1 MLGYLALFIAVVLA
15 LNVLTVLR
23 LLRLHP
29 DRRRWIIAAVVLGNV
44 MWLFLPM
51 LNAQTDSSR
60 FVRATFG
67 PPWFAW
73 IAFTFAY
80 LALTL
85 IAIVLRLPA
94 RAASRAIVVVIAI
107 ASVVG
112 CWQALVPLRI
122 ERVDV
127 AIANLPA
134 ELEGKKLALLGDLHV
149 GLDTRPSRL
158 TKIFATVTA
167 LQPDVALIAGDLL
180 DDDPHF
186 APKLLAGTGALE
198 PRIPLYAVLGNHE
211 MYGGPEETMAALRGS
226 RIRLLV
232 NEGAPLGKLWI
243 AGLSDFAARKPE
255 LKPDFDAA
263 LRGMSAGSVPVVLA
277 HQPKAFD
284 GARQRR
290 LPLTLCAHTHG
301 GQFGF
306 RPLHWTLA
314 GLFLPF
320 DMGLYRRG
328 ASQLYVNTGTGY
340 WLLPFRL
347 GMTPEI
353 TLLTLRRD
361 GAPSS

>member
-1 MLGYLALFIAVVLA
+1 MLGYLALFIIVILAV
-15 LNVLTVLR
+15 NVVTVRR

-29 DRRRWIIAAVVLGNV
+29 TRKPWIVAGVIVGNV

-51 LNAQTDSSR
+51 LNAQTELSR
-60 FVRATFG
+60 FLRATFG

-73 IAFTFAY
+73 IAFTFCY
-80 LALTL
+80 ALFTL
-85 IAIVLRLPA
+85 LAIVLRLPP
-94 RAASRAIVVVIAI
+94 RDASRAFLVAIAI
-107 ASVVG
+107 GSIVG

-127 AIANLPA
+127 AIANLPP
-134 ELEGKKLALLGDLHV
+134 ELEGKKLALMGDLHV
-149 GLDTRPSRL
+149 GLYTRPSRL
-158 TKIFATVTA
+158 EKIFATVTS

-186 APKLLAGTGALE
+186 APKLLAGTRALD
-198 PRIPLYAVLGNHE
+198 PRIPLFAVLGNHE
-211 MYGGPEETMAALRGS
+211 MYGGPEETVAKLRGS

-232 NEGAPLGKLWI
+232 NQGAPVGKLWI

-255 LKPDFDAA
+255 LKPDFEAA
-263 LRGMSAGSVPVVLA
+263 LRGMPAGSMPLVLA

-290 LPLTLCAHTHG
+290 LPLTVCAHTHG

-353 TLLTLRRD
+353 TLITLRHGDR
-361 GAPSS
+361 

>member
-1 MLGYLALFIAVVLA
+1 VIGYVAIAVVVFLA
-15 LNVLTVLR
+15 LNVMAVLR

-29 DRRRWIIAAVVLGNV
+29 RRKPWIIAAVVIGNL
-44 MWLFLPM
+44 MWLFFPI
-51 LNAQTDSSR
+51 LNAQTDFSR
-60 FVRATFG
+60 FIRATLG

-73 IAFTFAY
+73 IAFTFFHM
-80 LALTL
+80 LFTL
-85 IAIVLRLPA
+85 LSLVLRLPA
-94 RAASRAIVVVIAI
+94 RAASRVFLVAIAI
-107 ASVVG
+107 GSVIG

-127 AIANLPA
+127 GIANLPP
-134 ELEGKKLALLGDLHV
+134 ELEGKKLAVLGDLHV
-149 GLDTRPSRL
+149 GLYTRPSRL
-158 TKIFATVTA
+158 TRIFATVTA

-186 APKLLAGTGALE
+186 APKLLAGTRALDR
-198 PRIPLYAVLGNHE
+198 RIPLFAVLGNHE
-211 MYGGPEETMAALRGS
+211 IYGGPAATIAKLRGS

-243 AGLSDFAARKPE
+243 AGLSDFAAHTPQLAPNFE
-255 LKPDFDAA
+255 AA
-263 LRGMSAGSVPVVLA
+263 LRGMPPGSLPLVLA

-284 GARQRR
+284 GARSRR
-290 LPLTLCAHTHG
+290 LPLTICAHTHG

-328 ASQLYVNTGTGY
+328 TSQLYVNTGTGY

-353 TLLTLRRD
+353 TLITLRR
-361 GAPSS
+361 AANRVL

>member
-1 MLGYLALFIAVVLA
+1 MILVLVLALFA
-15 LNVLTVLR
+15 LFNILTIR
-23 LLRLHP
+23 LLLRIHP
-29 DRRRWIIAAVVLGNV
+29 RRKGWIFAGAALGNA
-44 MWLFLPM
+44 MWLFLPI
-51 LNAQTDSSR
+51 LNAQTDFSR
-60 FVRATFG
+60 FARATFG

-73 IAFTFAY
+73 LVFAMLY
-80 LALTL
+80 SLFLVVAMIVRIPSRLVSRL
-85 IAIVLRLPA
+85 FLVAITA
-94 RAASRAIVVVIAI
+94 GSI
-107 ASVVG
+107 VG

-127 AIANLPA
+127 AIANLPP
-134 ELEGKKLALLGDLHV
+134 ELEGTKLAVLGDLHV
-149 GLDTRPSRL
+149 GLYTRPSRL
-158 TKIFATVTA
+158 TRIFATVTA

-186 APKLLAGTGALE
+186 APKLLAGTSALD
-198 PRIPLYAVLGNHE
+198 PRIPLFAVLGNHE
-211 MYGGPEETMAALRGS
+211 MYGGAEATIARLHGS

-232 NEGAPLGKLWI
+232 NQGAPAGKLWI

-263 LRGMSAGSVPVVLA
+263 LRGMPAGSLPLVLA

-284 GARQRR
+284 GARQRS
-290 LPLTLCAHTHG
+290 LPLTVCAHTHG

-347 GMTPEI
+347 GMTPEV
-353 TLLTLRRD
+353 TLLTLRRAAD
-361 GAPSS
+361 R